1 MDVVGAEIGSK
12 KHSRDMD
19 EDDLVLDLTDQTAD
33 AASNWR
39 MRKKKKAGGAT
50 VGALLPQ
57 SNSSVSLLTCS

>member
-39 MRKKKKAGGAT
+39 MRKKKKAGG
-50 VGALLPQ
+50 GALLPQ